1 MRVPWTAIRN
11 TVFKLLAP
19 PHSVRM
25 QGNCR
30 KESVRRGKSSL
41 RCQECFQS
49 QYMLCQSIHPANE
62 RVNISQSSAKSIAPI
77 SFMTRAFGDIMD
89 ISGDL
94 YAKRLLPIE

>member
-1 MRVPWTAIRN
+1 
-11 TVFKLLAP
+11 
-19 PHSVRM
+19 
-25 QGNCR
+25 
-30 KESVRRGKSSL
+30 
-41 RCQECFQS
+41 
-49 QYMLCQSIHPANE
+49 MLCQSIHPANE